1 MEEGSMATLAYCF
14 SPLAIIAI
22 LFLAAS
28 AGASIGFVALALF
41 FSAGGEQP

>member
-1 MEEGSMATLAYCF
+1 MATLAYCF
-14 SPLAIIAI
+14 LPLVAAAI

-41 FSAGGEQP
+41 SHTGDQP